1 MTRLVLSF
9 AAITLALVFS
19 VYWIVKNR
27 YKKDGSELAIVREI
41 PETLIFG
48 VMLIAA
54 GYALLIAKLLDPS
67 VAGQDESSYN
77 FVAVLA
83 AVCGLSGVQTIL
95 TTFLK
100 RAVAYPD
107 KFVVTNPFGLKKEIP
122 WNAVT
127 EVKTVPLSLRVTFI
141 TRNDSVSVNGRGKE
155 YGEFIRVAREKIPP
169 IVGSDV
175 LGRLYKRITK
185 QEIIG

>member
-27 YKKDGSELAIVREI
+27 YKKDGGELAIVREI

-67 VAGQDESSYN
+67 VAGQDE
-77 FVAVLA
+77 L
-83 AVCGLSGVQTIL
+83 I
-95 TTFLK
+95 
-100 RAVAYPD
+100 
-107 KFVVTNPFGLKKEIP
+107 
-122 WNAVT
+122 
-127 EVKTVPLSLRVTFI
+127 
-141 TRNDSVSVNGRGKE
+141 
-155 YGEFIRVAREKIPP
+155 
-169 IVGSDV
+169 
-175 LGRLYKRITK
+175 
-185 QEIIG
+185 